1 MSALNP
7 PTVIRPKGFGRK
19 PNKYWTLHSG
29 ENNAFTLRMNEE
41 MKTSIV
47 GFKHRSDALFIGK
60 MIETHYLRK
69 KEWPDTSNGLV
80 LPNMPA
86 HLPDTLSHVLMFEW
100 EFEELKVTCT
110 RNILDMISVD
120 GLIKTEN
127 GYTFEGNLYKFEGEL
142 EFYQERFEEFMIN

>member
-1 MSALNP
+1 
-7 PTVIRPKGFGRK
+7 
-19 PNKYWTLHSG
+19 
-29 ENNAFTLRMNEE
+29 
-41 MKTSIV
+41 
-47 GFKHRSDALFIGK
+47 